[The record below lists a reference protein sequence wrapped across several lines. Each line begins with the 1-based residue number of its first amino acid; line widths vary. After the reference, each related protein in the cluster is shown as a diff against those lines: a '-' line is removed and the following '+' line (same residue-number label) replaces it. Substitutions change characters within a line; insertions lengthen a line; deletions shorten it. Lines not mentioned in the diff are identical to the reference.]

1 MDKEQLNQLAKFL
14 QETAESG
21 RDFFVE
27 QAPLIATEMLQWRYY
42 QDVMGILIC
51 AIIAIV
57 LYLIGRRINNI
68 KRYRE
73 WLEGGGDVIPLHAIP
88 WALVIAPFIV
98 SCCLTF
104 DAVKCRVAPRLVLI
118 EEVKDLIAPVRR

>member
-1 MDKEQLNQLAKFL
+1 MDKEQINQLAKFL

-27 QAPLIATEMLQWRYY
+27 QAPLIATEMLSWRYY

-51 AIIAIV
+51 VIV
-57 LYLIGRRINNI
+57 AVMLYLIGRRIYNI
-68 KRYRE
+68 KRYQD
-73 WLEGGGDVIPLHAIP
+73 WLNSGSEVLPLHILP
-88 WALVIAPFIV
+88 WICILGPFIV

-118 EEVKDLIAPVRR
+118 EEVKDLVAPMRR